1 MVKAFDYVK
10 GDHMELKDFISET
23 LVEIST
29 GVLEAAEKLQGDK
42 KTEKVW
48 INPPMLPAGTKGFT
62 ETPQHIGVL
71 GRLSEKAQIA
81 VLAVDFNLAITAV
94 DEEKGKI
101 SVLSAIIGFGGSSEA
116 STENKS
122 ISSVKFTIPIAL
134 PLSIRPI

>member
-1 MVKAFDYVK
+1 
-10 GDHMELKDFISET
+10 
-23 LVEIST
+23 
-29 GVLEAAEKLQGDK
+29 
-42 KTEKVW
+42 
-48 INPPMLPAGTKGFT
+48 MLPAGTKGFT

-134 PLSIRPI
+134 PVSIRPTEQPPAKAGGFVLRTESPDTRRLNDASYSPSILKSSLGRGSK